1 MNGGIGNE
9 MTAGADGWP
18 ESRDAASSPRIIM
31 GGAPLL
37 GQLTGIGHYT
47 RQLISALRE
56 HELVADLKVW
66 GDVGFIKPTTDLL
79 TGRVSRTLRA
89 DATPDRAYT
98 TIRQSLRS
106 IASRSYF
113 AAQAYSAVTD
123 RVAQTRLAPFASSHL
138 YHSPNFILPRF
149 DGAKVVTVHD
159 LSVMKFPEFHRRQMV
174 AMCER
179 GILRAIAEGAD
190 IIVDSLQVQS
200 ELVADFGLS
209 EQRVTTVHL
218 APDPR
223 CRPRSAAE
231 CRSVLDRFGLRYRG
245 FFLCVGTIEPRKNL
259 LRLFDAYRA
268 GREGGLFD
276 WPLVV
281 VGAKGWKSG
290 AEHAALDELCSDG
303 YAHYLNYLDDA
314 TLHQLYASTGL
325 LVFPS
330 LYEGFGLPAIEAVAS
345 GSRVLT
351 SRGSAMEEFVDPTAL
366 LVDPTSVEALT
377 SNLQL
382 AVEENEAWLPANPIA
397 RTWYQ
402 VALETQ
408 AVYRRAQPGFR

>member
-1 MNGGIGNE
+1 
-9 MTAGADGWP
+9 MTAGADGRA
-18 ESRDAASSPRIIM
+18 ESCDSALLPRIIV

-56 HELVADLKVW
+56 HELIADLKVW
-66 GDVGFIKPTTDLL
+66 GDVGFFEPKKEVLS
-79 TGRVSRTLRA
+79 GQASSTLRA
-89 DATPDRAYT
+89 DAIPGKANT
-98 TIRQSLRS
+98 TIKQSLRS
-106 IASRSYF
+106 IASRSYYV
-113 AAQAYSAVTD
+113 AQAYSAVTD
-123 RVAQTRLAPFASSHL
+123 RVAQTRLAPLASSHL

-159 LSVMKFPEFHRRQMV
+159 LSVMKFPEFHRQQMV
-174 AMCER
+174 TMCER
-179 GILRAIAEGAD
+179 GILRAIAEGAE
-190 IIVDSLQVQS
+190 IIVDSLQVQR
-200 ELVADFGLS
+200 ELVVEFGLS
-209 EQRVTTVHL
+209 EQRVTTIHL

-231 CRSVLDRFGLRYRG
+231 CRSVLDRFGLTYRR

-290 AEHAALDELCSDG
+290 AEHAALGELCRDG
-303 YAHYLNYLDDA
+303 YAHYLNYLDDS

-330 LYEGFGLPAIEAVAS
+330 LYEGFGLPALEAVAS

-351 SRGSAMEEFVDPTAL
+351 SRGSAMEEVVDPTAL

-377 SNLQL
+377 GNLQL
-382 AVEENEAWLPANPIA
+382 AVEETEAWLPANPIA

-408 AVYRRAQPGFR
+408 AVYRRAQSGSC

>member
-1 MNGGIGNE
+1 
-9 MTAGADGWP
+9 MTPAADRRAK
-18 ESRDAASSPRIIM
+18 SRDPASSPRIIL

-47 RQLISALRE
+47 RQLISALLE
-56 HELVADLKVW
+56 HKLVADLKVW
-66 GDVGFIKPTTDLL
+66 GDAGFIEPTTEVL
-79 TGRVSRTLRA
+79 TGQARSILRA
-89 DATPDRAYT
+89 DAIPGRANT

-113 AAQAYSAVTD
+113 AVRAYSAITD
-123 RVAQTRLAPFASSHL
+123 RVAQTRLAPLASSHL
-138 YHSPNFILPRF
+138 YHSTNFILPRF

-174 AMCER
+174 TMCEQ
-179 GILRAIAEGAD
+179 GILRAIAEGAE
-190 IIVDSLQVQS
+190 IIVDSLQVQR
-200 ELVADFGLS
+200 ELVVEFGLS
-209 EQRVTTVHL
+209 EQRVTTIHL

-231 CRSVLDRFGLRYRG
+231 CRSVLDRFGLSYRG

-281 VGAKGWKSG
+281 VGAKGWKSS
-290 AEHAALDELCSDG
+290 AEHAALGELCRNG

-377 SNLQL
+377 RNLQL
-382 AVEENEAWLPANPIA
+382 AVEENEAWLPANLVA

-402 VALETQ
+402 VALETR
-408 AVYRRAQPGFR
+408 AVYRRAQLGLC